1 MTKKEKWEIERDQE
15 KALKREAINSLTK
28 DQLITIQNTHKIISD
43 VLLNIKEID
52 DLYLSDV
59 KNLETCFWKLKN
71 DFLLEDNNGQ
81 SKTNDDGSRS

>member
-1 MTKKEKWEIERDQE
+1 MPNKEKWEIERDKE
-15 KALKREAINSLTK
+15 NALKREAIKSLTK
-28 DQLITIQNTHKIISD
+28 DQLITIQNTYKTINE

-71 DFLLEDNNGQ
+71 DFLLEDNNG
-81 SKTNDDGSRS
+81 

>member
-59 KNLETCFWKLKN
+59 KNLETCFWKLKD
-71 DFLLEDNNGQ
+71 DFLLEDDNG
-81 SKTNDDGSRS
+81 

>member
-28 DQLITIQNTHKIISD
+28 DQLITIQNTHKTISD

-52 DLYLSDV
+52 DLYLGV
-59 KNLETCFWKLKN
+59 
-71 DFLLEDNNGQ
+71 
-81 SKTNDDGSRS
+81 

>member
-1 MTKKEKWEIERDQE
+1 MTKKEKWEIQRDQE
-15 KALKREAINSLTK
+15 NALKKEAISSLTK
-28 DQLITIQNTHKIISD
+28 DQLITIQNTHKTISE

-71 DFLLEDNNGQ
+71 DFLLEDNNG
-81 SKTNDDGSRS
+81 